1 MIGMA
6 EPQRIGS
13 YREFWPFYLR
23 QHARAETR
31 LWHIAGTATA
41 SVLLVMAA
49 VTFNYRLFLA
59 ALIAGYGPAWL
70 AHAVVEKNRPAT
82 FRHPLWS
89 LFSDCRMTAAWVR
102 GTLGAELQKAEGA
115 PSDISSD

>member
-1 MIGMA
+1 MIEMA
-6 EPQRIGS
+6 EPQRIAS

-41 SVLLVMAA
+41 SVLFLMAA

-89 LFSDCRMTAAWVR
+89 LLSDYRMTVAWVT
-102 GTLGAELQKAEGA
+102 GTLEAELQKAA
-115 PSDISSD
+115 VASRDIPPD

>member
-1 MIGMA
+1 MIEMA

-41 SVLLVMAA
+41 SVLLLMAA
-49 VTFNYRLFLA
+49 ATFNYRLFLA

-82 FRHPLWS
+82 FRYPLWA
-89 LFSDCRMTAAWVR
+89 LFSDYRMTAAWAT
-102 GTLGAELQKAEGA
+102 GTLGAELHKAEVTESER
-115 PSDISSD
+115 PSG